1 MVSTLAAFQKN
12 SSLIGERVSHLLVN
26 DENSFGVINNFQFEI
41 FNLIIKNHQN
51 SKLNR
56 ENKIFL
62 ISHLKQNN
70 FL

>member
-51 SKLNR
+51 SKP
-56 ENKIFL
+56 NKRRKNYS
-62 ISHLKQNN
+62 ISYLK
-70 FL
+70 